1 MLSLSFGDLG
11 IDEGQVVLGA
21 MVIVGGETFS
31 SDNLRSLDIWMD
43 DEHAIDGLDLIGSE
57 VC

>member
-11 IDEGQVVLGA
+11 IDEGQVVLWA
-21 MVIVGGETFS
+21 MVIVDGETFS
-31 SDNLRSLDIWMD
+31 SDNLCSLDIWMD